1 MSAATE
7 WVVAGSAG
15 VSAVCVVI
23 ATRLGVRQL
32 KEAHTGNRF
41 AALARVTDMLIDPPV
56 MKARRWVS
64 AQETA
69 LETAHF
75 ADLAKSEQYDLE
87 EVWRA
92 YDRVGLLF
100 DHDLV
105 VDESPV
111 LDMWGYSIERTY
123 EMLEHL
129 LEERR
134 NSRGNPNFAH
144 NFETLYHLV
153 KGRGSKKILIR
164 PFALDDFE
172 HDLDSIVAAARK
184 AGPEFDIDVERP
196 TPMESG
202 KRAVIGR
209 STLEVVGSFAGSYAF
224 TKVADAITA
233 TARSSWKARH
243 EPNTWPRTHIVKIVS
258 PDGEVLREVKVSDD
272 PPSDAGR
279 KIISDLDAEA

>member
-1 MSAATE
+1 MVSSPTE
-7 WVVAGSAG
+7 LVVACSAG

-23 ATRLGVRQL
+23 ATRAGVRQL

-64 AQETA
+64 AHEKA

-75 ADLAKSEQYDLE
+75 TDLDEAEQYELE

-92 YDRVGLLF
+92 YGRVGLLF

-111 LDMWGYSIERTY
+111 LDTWGYSIERTY
-123 EMLEHL
+123 EMLKHL

-153 KGRGSKKILIR
+153 KERGPKKILIR

-172 HDLDSIVAAARK
+172 RDLDSIVAAARE
-184 AGPEFDIDVERP
+184 AGPEFEIEVKTP
-196 TPMESG
+196 PPMEPG
-202 KRAVIGR
+202 ERAVIGR
-209 STLEVVGSFAGSYAF
+209 AILEVVGSSAGSYAF

-233 TARSSWKARH
+233 TARSRWKARH

-272 PPSDAGR
+272 PPSGAGPE
-279 KIISDLDAEA
+279 IISDREA

>member
-1 MSAATE
+1 MSVATE

-15 VSAVCVVI
+15 VSAVCVAI

-41 AALARVTDMLIDPPV
+41 AALARVTDMLIDPRV
-56 MKARRWVS
+56 MKARRWV
-64 AQETA
+64 AAHETE
-69 LETAHF
+69 LETAQ
-75 ADLAKSEQYDLE
+75 LAELDQCEQYELE

-105 VDESPV
+105 VDQNPV

-134 NSRGNPNFAH
+134 NSRGNPNLAH
-144 NFETLYHLV
+144 NFETLYHFV
-153 KGRGSKKILIR
+153 KGRGPKKIVIR
-164 PFALDDFE
+164 PFALGDFE
-172 HDLDSIVAAARK
+172 QDLDGIVAAAQE
-184 AGPEFDIDVERP
+184 AGPEFEIDVERP
-196 TPMESG
+196 TTMGQG

-209 STLEVVGSFAGSYAF
+209 SILEVVGSFAGSYAF
-224 TKVADAITA
+224 TKIADAITA
-233 TARSSWKARH
+233 KARSSWTARY
-243 EPNTWPRTHIVKIVS
+243 EPNMWPRTHIVKIMS

-272 PPSDAGR
+272 PPSGAGHE
-279 KIISDLDAEA
+279 IVDDLNAE

>member
-1 MSAATE
+1 MSAASE

-41 AALARVTDMLIDPPV
+41 AALARVTDMLIAPPV
-56 MKARRWVS
+56 MKARRGVS
-64 AQETA
+64 VHETA
-69 LETAHF
+69 LEMAHF
-75 ADLAKSEQYDLE
+75 ADLTESEQYDLE

-153 KGRGSKKILIR
+153 KGRGPKKILIR
-164 PFALDDFE
+164 PFVLDDFE
-172 HDLDSIVAAARK
+172 QDLDSIVAAARE
-184 AGPEFDIDVERP
+184 AGPEFEIDVERP
-196 TPMESG
+196 TRTEPG

-209 STLEVVGSFAGSYAF
+209 SILEVVGSSAGSYAF
-224 TKVADAITA
+224 TKVTDAIIR

-243 EPNTWPRTHIVKIVS
+243 EPNTWPRTHIVIVS

-272 PPSDAGR
+272 PPSGAGR
-279 KIISDLDAEA
+279 EIISDLDTEA

>member
-1 MSAATE
+1 VSAATE

-64 AQETA
+64 AQQTA

-75 ADLAKSEQYDLE
+75 ADLAESEQYDLE

-153 KGRGSKKILIR
+153 KGRRPKKILIR

-172 HDLDSIVAAARK
+172 HDLDSIVAAARE
-184 AGPEFDIDVERP
+184 AGPEFEIDVESP
-196 TPMESG
+196 LPMEPG
-202 KRAVIGR
+202 KRAVSGR
-209 STLEVVGSFAGSYAF
+209 SILEVVGSSAGSYAF

-233 TARSSWKARH
+233 TARSSWRGTPRAQHLAENAHRQDRQPGRRGSAR
-243 EPNTWPRTHIVKIVS
+243 S
-258 PDGEVLREVKVSDD
+258 QGERRS
-272 PPSDAGR
+272 AAWGWARGR
-279 KIISDLDAEA
+279 

>member
-1 MSAATE
+1 M
-7 WVVAGSAG
+7 
-15 VSAVCVVI
+15 CVVI

-64 AQETA
+64 AQQAA

-75 ADLAKSEQYDLE
+75 ADLAESEQYDLE

-153 KGRGSKKILIR
+153 RGRGPKKILIR

-172 HDLDSIVAAARK
+172 HDLDSIVAAARE
-184 AGPEFDIDVERP
+184 AGPEFEIDVESP
-196 TPMESG
+196 PPMEPG

-209 STLEVVGSFAGSYAF
+209 SILEVVGSSAGSYAF

-272 PPSDAGR
+272 PPSGAGR
-279 KIISDLDAEA
+279 EIIGDRET

>member
-1 MSAATE
+1 
-7 WVVAGSAG
+7 
-15 VSAVCVVI
+15 
-23 ATRLGVRQL
+23 
-32 KEAHTGNRF
+32 
-41 AALARVTDMLIDPPV
+41 MLIDPPV

-69 LETAHF
+69 LKTAHF
-75 ADLAKSEQYDLE
+75 DDLAESEQYTLE

-92 YDRVGLLF
+92 YGRVGLLF

-105 VDESPV
+105 IDESPV
-111 LDMWGYSIERTY
+111 LDTWGYSIERTY

-153 KGRGSKKILIR
+153 KGRGPKKILIR

-172 HDLDSIVAAARK
+172 HDLDSIVAAARE
-184 AGPEFDIDVERP
+184 AGPEFEIDVESP
-196 TPMESG
+196 PPMEPG

-209 STLEVVGSFAGSYAF
+209 SILEVVGSSAGSYAF

-233 TARSSWKARH
+233 TARSNWKARH
-243 EPNTWPRTHIVKIVS
+243 EPNTWPRTHIVRIVS

-272 PPSDAGR
+272 PPSGAGSE
-279 KIISDLDAEA
+279 IISDRET